1 MKVKL
6 LWTLLLIF
14 SLGLPSL
21 TFAQGTGLGVEKSG
35 DKSKSSDKSKPS
47 TTQSGLGKEAGNKP
61 KKEEG
66 SSGLGKETVVV
77 KPPPPPPPALSRI
90 VIYTNAIDAEV
101 LVNKKVFK
109 ANKGITPFIDL
120 PPGHAKFE
128 IKHPDFDPLALDL
141 LLEKGKAKT
150 EKIDLVSKY
159 GDLKLGGIPE
169 GAQIFID
176 DQELTASAKR
186 DGEELTLNRLPRGK
200 RKLKITHPDYITRE
214 EDTEIKAGELIADA
228 AGMVLATADLT
239 VTSTPGAEIYVDAE
253 SKGKVLPAGKIV
265 INGIKPGEREIKV
278 VKDGYEEK
286 KLIQKLAIGAADLT
300 VKLIP
305 VPNTGEFF
313 EPFNNGLALWD
324 APTDWK
330 VDEKSKLHVQ
340 GPSKLGLPKKGNF
353 RDLDGQF
360 TLKMLN
366 GKGLAWALR
375 VNGGG
380 KNYYLFHLSGPKGKT
395 PNMFRTYICQDGNLD
410 LTKFAQSIKVNTVT
424 LSPDY
429 FYSLRI
435 VARGNKI
442 ETFIKPNQG
451 PEAGTEIPLDVFTDE
466 SNTFTYGNIAFTT
479 IDGEEAMVDDVGIKP
494 VETEEEKAGKVAK
507 EVLPGKTSRAIGFC
521 QNYSNNI
528 LTDLNQTVVLS
539 KYPENF
545 QVFTLC
551 LNSVKPFLALELSKT
566 KNRDAHLLTSF

>member
-6 LWTLLLIF
+6 FWALLLIF
-14 SLGLPSL
+14 SLGLTTSSL
-21 TFAQGTGLGVEKSG
+21 AQGTGLGVGTPSDKKSSDKTKSTGSQDGLGKG
-35 DKSKSSDKSKPS
+35 DKSKPKIEERE
-47 TTQSGLGKEAGNKP
+47 SGLGKDI
-61 KKEEG
+61 
-66 SSGLGKETVVV
+66 V

-90 VIYTNAIDAEV
+90 VISTNAIGAEV
-101 LVNKKVFK
+101 LVNRKLFK
-109 ANKGITPFIDL
+109 ANKGITPFIDVN
-120 PPGHAKFE
+120 PGRTKIE
-128 IKHPDFDPLALDL
+128 ITHPDFDPIAVDL
-141 LLEKGKAKT
+141 VLEKGKAKT
-150 EKIDLVSKY
+150 ERVDLISKY

-176 DQELTASAKR
+176 NEEKTASAKR
-186 DGEELTLNRLPRGK
+186 DGEELTLTRIPRGT
-200 RKLKITHPDYITRE
+200 RKLKIIHPDYITRE
-214 EDTEIKAGELIADA
+214 ENIDIKQSELIADA
-228 AGMVLATADLT
+228 TGMVLATADLT

-253 SKGKVLPAGKIV
+253 SKGKVPAAGKIV

-278 VKDGYEEK
+278 VKDGYDEK
-286 KLIQKLAIGAADLT
+286 KLVKKLAIGPADLV
-300 VKLIP
+300 VKLVPI
-305 VPNTGEFF
+305 PNTGEFF

-330 VDEKSKLHVQ
+330 VDEKAKLHVQ
-340 GPSKLGLPKKGNF
+340 GVSKLGFPKKGNF

-395 PNMFRTYICQDGNLD
+395 PNMFRTYICQEGNLD
-410 LTKFAQSIKVNTVT
+410 LAKFAQSIKVNTVT

-435 VARGNKI
+435 EARGNKI
-442 ETFIKPNQG
+442 ATFIKPNQG
-451 PEAGTEIPLDVFTDE
+451 PEAGTEIPLDVFIDE
-466 SNTFTYGNIAFTT
+466 SNTLTYGNIAFTT
-479 IDGEEAMVDDVGIKP
+479 VDGEEVMIDDVGIKP

-507 EVLPGKTSRAIGFC
+507 EIVPEKTSRVIGFG
-521 QNYSNNI
+521 QNYGSSLLLDI
-528 LTDLNQTVVLS
+528 NQTVS
-539 KYPENF
+539 KYPEDF

-551 LNSVKPFLALELSKT
+551 LNNIKPVLALELVKT
-566 KNRDAHLLTSF
+566 KKRNAHLLKGF